1 MTAGCPHRVVRQS
14 AERGQDPIIDANQ
27 SVMWGV
33 DNGRT
38 MVPERFAGIVGRVQ
52 DWWERDEDGAALG
65 GPALDPAY
73 NGWYVTAI
81 PSHAHPDE
89 EDVDEA
95 PLTGDH
101 A

>member
-1 MTAGCPHRVVRQS
+1 MALGRLDAAAARVR
-14 AERGQDPIIDANQ
+14 
-27 SVMWGV
+27 
-33 DNGRT
+33 
-38 MVPERFAGIVGRVQ
+38 
-52 DWWERDEDGAALG
+52 DWWARDEDAAALG

-89 EDVDEA
+89 EDASETA
-95 PLTGDH
+95 LAGDH